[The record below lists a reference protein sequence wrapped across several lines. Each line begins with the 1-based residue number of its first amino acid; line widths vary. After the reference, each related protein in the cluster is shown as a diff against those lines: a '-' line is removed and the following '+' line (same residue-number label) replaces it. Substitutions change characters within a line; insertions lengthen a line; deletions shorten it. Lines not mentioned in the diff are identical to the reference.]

1 MKKQDKIDNDLSF
14 LDEKFSE
21 KLTYKMLLVFGF
33 VPCTLES
40 KETLYYFLNLTQPLR
55 IVFVK
60 KIYEY
65 MKKNPKVI
73 LPNYTFINEL
83 RLGIK

>member
-1 MKKQDKIDNDLSF
+1 MKKQDKVDNDLSF
-14 LDEKFSE
+14 LNEKFSD

-33 VPCTLES
+33 VPCTIDS

-65 MKKNPKVI
+65 MKKNPNTI

-83 RLGIK
+83 RLAIK